1 MRTIRRENKALGAF
15 IGIMRG
21 NNKLEKVVKQD
32 VAADHL
38 NITEFSVLEL
48 LFHQGRQTTQ
58 TIKEKILIAS
68 SSTTYVI
75 DQLEKKE
82 YVERLINPAD
92 KRVTYVSL
100 SLQGHELMET
110 IFPRHEQTIAA
121 CFSSLTDDELNQL
134 IKLLSKVNKQ
144 LDKQI

>member
-1 MRTIRRENKALGAF
+1 MKREDKALGAF

-21 NNKLEKVVKQD
+21 SNKLEKIVKKD
-32 VAADHL
+32 VSCYNL
-38 NITEFSVLEL
+38 NITEFSVMEL

-82 YVERLINPAD
+82 YVERLINVED
-92 KRVTYVSL
+92 KRITYVSL
-100 SLQGHELMET
+100 SEKGSQLMED
-110 IFPRHEQTIAA
+110 IFPLHAKTISDSFAA
-121 CFSSLTDDELNQL
+121 LEDDELTQL
-134 IKLLSKVNKQ
+134 IKLLGKVNRT
-144 LDKQI
+144 LDKQL